1 MRQIRSHLDC
11 IVNDITLVMDYI
23 TLELSDDDI
32 TDIYEAGGDD
42 WSSNMITIIL
52 FFKNTSY
59 AIIT

>member
-1 MRQIRSHLDC
+1 
-11 IVNDITLVMDYI
+11 LVMDYI

>member
-42 WSSNMITIIL
+42 
-52 FFKNTSY
+52 
-59 AIIT
+59 